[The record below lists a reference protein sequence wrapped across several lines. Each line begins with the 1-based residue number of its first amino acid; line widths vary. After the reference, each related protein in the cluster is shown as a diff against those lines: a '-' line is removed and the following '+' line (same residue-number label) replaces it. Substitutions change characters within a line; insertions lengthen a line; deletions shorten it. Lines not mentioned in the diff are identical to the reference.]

1 MARFRVLQF
10 CATAPGMPDWNV
22 GDIVDLPDG
31 TVADY
36 LEPVDDDP
44 APPKRAKSRAERA
57 VMPDAAETAT
67 TD

>member
-1 MARFRVLQF
+1 
-10 CATAPGMPDWNV
+10 MPDWNV